1 VSTGFR
7 RVRGRFKVTLS
18 ANEVTLIRTL
28 MEQLLEL
35 MGELPPGDPGLA
47 ELGISEN
54 REAPDDPVL
63 ARLFP
68 DGYAEDDES
77 AVEFRRYTE
86 SSLRDGKH
94 EAAEV
99 VLQSVRSEGEIT
111 LDADGAQAWLR
122 ALNDI
127 RLALGTRLEITE
139 ESYERMDEV
148 DWEDPRYAMYS
159 TYDWLTFLQ
168 ESLIRA
174 LSLSSPRFMT
184 DAARPIR
191 GSWRCACGGRR
202 RRTEPRAGRRRP
214 GAIRRG

>member
-7 RVRGRFKVTLS
+7 RVRGGFKVTLS
-18 ANEVTLIRTL
+18 ANEVSLLRRL

-35 MGELPPGDPGLA
+35 IGELPRGDPGLA

-54 REAPDDPVL
+54 SAAPDDPVL

-68 DGYAEDDES
+68 DGYAEDAES
-77 AVEFRRYTE
+77 ATEFRRYSE
-86 SSLRDGKH
+86 SSLRDGKR

-99 VLQSVRSEGEIT
+99 VLRSVRDEGEIT

-122 ALNDI
+122 ALNDA

-139 ESYERMDEV
+139 ESYERMDEL
-148 DWEDPRYAMYS
+148 DWSDPRYVMFS

-168 ESLIRA
+168 ESLVRA
-174 LSLSSPRFMT
+174 LS
-184 DAARPIR
+184 
-191 GSWRCACGGRR
+191 
-202 RRTEPRAGRRRP
+202 
-214 GAIRRG
+214 